1 VNWILSNRIKAFAL
15 AWGALL
21 VVLLVITRA
30 DLGGISFPLLL
41 IGGGVVAWEVFRW
54 LTLYRQVRL
63 EVENVAQTVIQK
75 EKEQARA
82 S

>member
-1 VNWILSNRIKAFAL
+1 MNWILSNRIKAFAL